1 MSRNGRQQGTATQQQ
16 PKDNK
21 VRERLLAAIPLTQKI
36 RHLNGVSTAV
46 LEGGQ
51 GPPIVMLHGAGEF
64 AAVWT
69 RVMPEL
75 MKTNYLVIPDLPGQG
90 ASETADGNPPDAEG
104 VLEWLDQLIGQTC
117 DSPPVLA
124 GHLLGGAIAARYA
137 ADHGHRISHLVLVDT
152 MGLTWYRPSPAFA
165 VPMVSFLARPTAKSR
180 DRFFDRCFLDHDRV
194 GKEIGDSWPALTD
207 YALDRAREKTVQASV
222 RRQMTQLGVRP
233 IPPETLGRIDV
244 PTTLIHGR
252 HDLQVRLKTAED
264 AAARYGWA
272 LHVIEDCRD
281 DPAAEQPAAF
291 VDALRTTLRAH
302 LGKPSSPAKSTTP
315 TGNNYSRSPQMT
327 ANPSTQP
334 PVQPPTVQSIRQAW
348 DSIAARFDE
357 FVTPQNLSHGLDAV
371 GRAGV
376 GPGTK
381 FLDVAA
387 GSGALSIPAAR
398 LGADVVATDIS
409 PAMIARLAARAQSNG
424 LHNLDARVMD
434 GCALDLP
441 DDSFDVAAS
450 QHGVSLFPDV
460 GRGISELRR
469 VAKPGGQVVVVAFG
483 PPQKAEFLGFFMG
496 AIHAVAPDLPAPP
509 MDPPPLPFQLAD
521 PDVFRS
527 KLSAAGLSEV
537 SVETITWDMQ
547 VETAGSLW
555 NFTTSSNPLAAGL
568 NARLADEQRS
578 DVREVLAGMLR
589 ERSAGRPFAEL
600 HTQIN
605 IGIGRK

>member
-1 MSRNGRQQGTATQQQ
+1 MSRNGRQHATITAEQ
-16 PKDNK
+16 PKHNQT
-21 VRERLLAAIPLTQKI
+21 RERLLATIPLTEKI

-46 LEGGQ
+46 LAGGD
-51 GPPIVMLHGAGEF
+51 GPPMVLLHGTGEF
-64 AAVWT
+64 AAVWL
-69 RVMPEL
+69 RVVPEL
-75 MKTNYLVIPDLPGQG
+75 METHRLVIPDLPGQG
-90 ASETADGNPPDAEG
+90 ASEIASGTGLDSNE
-104 VLEWLDQLIGQTC
+104 VLEWLDDLIEETC

-137 ADHGHRISHLVLVDT
+137 IDHGSSISHLVLVDT
-152 MGLTWYRPSPAFA
+152 MGLSWYRPSPAFA
-165 VPMVSFLARPTAKSR
+165 IPMMGFMAKPSAKSQ
-180 DRFFDRCFLDHDRV
+180 DRFFDQCFLDRQQVRHQT
-194 GKEIGDSWPALTD
+194 GDSWQPLMD
-207 YALDRAREKTVQASV
+207 YALDRVRTGSVQAAA
-222 RRQMTQLGVRP
+222 RRQTRELGVRP
-233 IPPETLGRIDV
+233 IPPEQLARINV

-252 HDLQVRLKTAED
+252 HDLQIRLKTVKE

-272 LHVIEDCRD
+272 LHVINDCRD
-281 DPAAEQPAAF
+281 DPAIEQPAAF

-315 TGNNYSRSPQMT
+315 TRNNYARSPQMT

-357 FVTPQNLSHGLDAV
+357 FVTPQNLSHGLDVV

-376 GPGTK
+376 GPGTR

-409 PAMIARLAARAQSNG
+409 PAMIARLAARGQSNG

-434 GCALDLP
+434 GCALDLR

-460 GRGISELRR
+460 GRGLSELRR

-521 PDVFRS
+521 PDVFRG
-527 KLSAAGLSEV
+527 KLTAAGLSEV

-555 NFTTSSNPLAAGL
+555 SFTTSSNPLAAGL
-568 NARLADEQRS
+568 NARLTDEQCS
-578 DVREVLAGMLR
+578 DAQEVLAGMLR